1 MAERREKEF
10 AYLSPSEKVE
20 RKAEAALHR
29 AGVHDP
35 KRLEKRK
42 KSFRRNAAIY
52 KKWDTSENKKTLA
65 KDVGKELAI
74 EAGIGL
80 ATVGAGTVAR
90 AGVKGA
96 RALYKAHKAKKLA
109 KAAAGAKSVAKIAT
123 KGKSAARSQ
132 AAKRQLTKQEAKD
145 LAEDRLQGDL
155 HSKIYA
161 SGMNAAT
168 QADGRLERAHT
179 FYSVIDKLEPKKL
192 AFFAEQFLPKSIAD
206 QAGTAAGHAIIKKAM
221 AKVLKAN
228 RKHPGRWTSTPAG
241 SAGAPKAAIR
251 AGTKPTVPLAGGDK
265 ATRNI
270 SRLNKLSD
278 TDLRDGAVRVLG
290 WSKGQAGSGSI
301 KLIRAELAKKLKGK

>member
-1 MAERREKEF
+1 MAKRREKEF

-42 KSFRRNAAIY
+42 KSFKRNAAIY
-52 KKWDTSENKKTLA
+52 KKRDTDENEKTLA

-96 RALYKAHKAKKLA
+96 RALYKAHKAQKAA
-109 KAAAGAKSVAKIAT
+109 KAAKTAASQAT
-123 KGKSAARSQ
+123 KIKRASHMPAFRGKGGDGIKPLPSIVRKQAAKRQ
-132 AAKRQLTKQEAKD
+132 LTKQEAKRQLTKQEAKD

-161 SGMNAAT
+161 AGKKGVD
-168 QADGRLERAHT
+168 QAQAKVEMAHT
-179 FYSVIDKLEPKKL
+179 FYSVIDKLSPQKML
-192 AFFAEQFLPKSIAD
+192 HFAGQFLPKSIAD
-206 QAGTAAGHAIIKKAM
+206 QAGTAGGHAVIKKAM
-221 AKVLKAN
+221 AKWIKENKGATWIP
-228 RKHPGRWTSTPAG
+228 K
-241 SAGAPKAAIR
+241 SATR
-251 AGTKPTVPLAGGDK
+251 VRTKPTIP
-265 ATRNI
+265 
-270 SRLNKLSD
+270 
-278 TDLRDGAVRVLG
+278 
-290 WSKGQAGSGSI
+290 
-301 KLIRAELAKKLKGK
+301 LKGK